1 MGQCFESA
9 ARANL
14 KEGLRQKQYV
24 GELKR
29 TYILLCCI
37 LQNVLAV
44 RLVVSE
50 ISHPGM

>member
-14 KEGLRQKQYV
+14 KGLRQKQYV

-44 RLVVSE
+44 WLVVGE